1 MKAKNVEEIDRADED
16 DPQQAAEYIGDI
28 IVNMKTEECHDMPRY
43 SYMKQQ
49 VDINEKMR
57 GILVDW
63 IVEVHL
69 RFKLLP
75 ETLFLTV
82 NLIDRY
88 LQKTQI
94 MRTRLQLVAV
104 AALLIASK
112 YEEIY
117 VPELNDFVYISDNAY
132 TKEEILEME
141 RSILI
146 TLEFGIT
153 TPSSYRF
160 LQRFCKVAKA
170 KSQLFHLAQYLI
182 ELTLMEQRML
192 EYKPS
197 QVAAG
202 ALFLAIRILYRDMGL
217 WTPQLEQYCGFSE
230 TQLRPVFKD
239 MCILFTG
246 IGNCSL

>member
-1 MKAKNVEEIDRADED
+1 MSDKEDEENQRKLAIEKRLFEFHSVTVNQVKAKYVEEVDRADED
-16 DPQQAAEYIGDI
+16 DPQQCAEYIGDVI
-28 IVNMKTEECHDMPRY
+28 ANMKREECYDTPRN

-104 AALLIASK
+104 GALLIASK

-117 VPELNDFVYISDNAY
+117 VPELSDFAYISDNAY
-132 TKEEILEME
+132 TTKEIL
-141 RSILI
+141 
-146 TLEFGIT
+146 
-153 TPSSYRF
+153 
-160 LQRFCKVAKA
+160 
-170 KSQLFHLAQYLI
+170 
-182 ELTLMEQRML
+182 
-192 EYKPS
+192 
-197 QVAAG
+197 
-202 ALFLAIRILYRDMGL
+202 
-217 WTPQLEQYCGFSE
+217 
-230 TQLRPVFKD
+230 
-239 MCILFTG
+239 
-246 IGNCSL
+246 